1 MGIWVRAGEKKNLP
15 CSSPAGEGLPVFLAL
30 AGAVLLRA
38 AGLHQR
44 LLRAVG
50 AEQRVLLRLLVLLQA
65 VARLPAKTCRRETR
79 GGWRRWISG
88 GQSPDCRPEG
98 SVLWFRF
105 LSYHLLMLR
114 SGWQRVLRSTK

>member
-1 MGIWVRAGEKKNLP
+1 MILRKSVGRRGRWGAGAEPGKEKP

-30 AGAVLLRA
+30 AGAVLLRP

-65 VARLPAKTCRRETR
+65 VARLPAKTCRGETR
-79 GGWRRWISG
+79 MKPRGDGP
-88 GQSPDCRPEG
+88 QE
-98 SVLWFRF
+98 V
-105 LSYHLLMLR
+105 
-114 SGWQRVLRSTK
+114 RVATADPSHWKVRLFGFGF